1 MIVCLKALKKKQFVK
16 NKAADEHPQEVKKE
30 VAKHDENEEKSS
42 NREWISAFSKVVVI
56 HFILSFL

>member
-1 MIVCLKALKKKQFVK
+1 MMKKKQFVK